1 MYKDR
6 DKVYAE
12 IMETLRGLSYVDLL
26 RVSIYA
32 TALQPAD
39 EGAAQ

>member
-1 MYKDR
+1 MNKGR
-6 DKVYAE
+6 EAVLAE
-12 IMETLRGLSYVDLL
+12 ITETLRGLSYVDLL